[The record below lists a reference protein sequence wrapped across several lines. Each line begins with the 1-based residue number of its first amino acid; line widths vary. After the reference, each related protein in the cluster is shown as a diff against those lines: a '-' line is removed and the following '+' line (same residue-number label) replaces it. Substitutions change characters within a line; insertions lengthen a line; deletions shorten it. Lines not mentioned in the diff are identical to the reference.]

1 MRISDWSSDVCS
13 SDLNANDQANVVAKG
28 IVGDEAP
35 YHAIPW
41 FWSNQYDLKL
51 QTAGL
56 STGHDQA
63 VLRGAPANRSFS
75 FVYLKAGKVI
85 AIDCVNAT
93 KDHVQGR
100 MIVPVGPQTGRASG
114 GAIGRQYG

>member
-1 MRISDWSSDVCS
+1 MRLEAVQ
-13 SDLNANDQANVVAKG
+13 NANDQANVVAKG

-56 STGHDQA
+56 STGHDQT
-63 VLRGAPANRSFS
+63 VVRGDIASRSFS
-75 FVYLKAGKVI
+75 IVYLKARSEEHTSELQSLMRISSSVS
-85 AIDCVNAT
+85 CLT
-93 KDHVQGR
+93 KKKR
-100 MIVPVGPQTGRASG
+100 NTTT
-114 GAIGRQYG
+114 RQHK